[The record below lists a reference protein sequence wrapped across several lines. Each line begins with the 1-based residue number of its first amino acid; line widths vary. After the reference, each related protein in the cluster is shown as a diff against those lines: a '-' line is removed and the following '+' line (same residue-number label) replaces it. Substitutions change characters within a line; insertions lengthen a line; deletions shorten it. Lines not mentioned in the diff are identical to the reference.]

1 MTVTFLVF
9 LGNVL
14 INVGKHVE
22 TESLIKKKAFQRK
35 RFFGNTSEQILT
47 HVQNIPSSNESWGK
61 NWDYFHQTITFQYLL
76 SHT

>member
-22 TESLIKKKAFQRK
+22 TESLIKKKHFK
-35 RFFGNTSEQILT
+35 EKDFSE
-47 HVQNIPSSNESWGK
+47 IPVNR
-61 NWDYFHQTITFQYLL
+61 Y
-76 SHT
+76 